1 MLLYVFQFL
10 VVVFIVMSVGML
22 IGVPVGYA
30 SNAEW
35 PRAKQ
40 IITVGSAAWV
50 VMLCVIGVLNFFVV

>member
-1 MLLYVFQFL
+1 MLSIFQFF
-10 VVVFIVMSVGML
+10 VVVFIVVSVGML

-40 IITVGSAAWV
+40 IIAWGSAAWV
-50 VMLCVIGVLNFFVV
+50 VLLCVVGLLNFLVV